1 MGILKTVEDRIGGTP
16 LLDLT
21 GLAPDFG
28 GRILGKAEL
37 WNPSGSAKDRAALA
51 MLRDGE
57 ARGLLGP
64 GATVIEATSG
74 NLGISLAL
82 LCGLRGLRC
91 VIVIPRGMSP
101 QRQALMRAYGA
112 EVLLTPAENGM
123 AGAVEAARA
132 LAERT
137 PGSFLP
143 DQFSNP
149 ANPGAHYRTTGPEI
163 WADTEGSVDVLVAG
177 VGTGGTLT
185 GAGRFL
191 RQKNPALETVA
202 VEPEASPLLSQG
214 WAGPHGIQGIGPNFV
229 PGTLDRSLVDRVV
242 TVTEDEAAAAAG
254 LLARR
259 LGILAGISAG
269 AAVHAALTLARLPEN
284 RGKNLVTILPDT
296 GCRYLE

>member
-16 LLDLT
+16 LMDLT

-57 ARGLLGP
+57 ARGILGP

-91 VIVIPRGMSP
+91 VIVMPRGMSP

-132 LAERT
+132 LAELT

>member
-16 LLDLT
+16 LMDLT

-91 VIVIPRGMSP
+91 VIVMPRGMSP

-149 ANPGAHYRTTGPEI
+149 ANPGTHYRTTGPEI

-296 GCRYLE
+296 GCRYLG